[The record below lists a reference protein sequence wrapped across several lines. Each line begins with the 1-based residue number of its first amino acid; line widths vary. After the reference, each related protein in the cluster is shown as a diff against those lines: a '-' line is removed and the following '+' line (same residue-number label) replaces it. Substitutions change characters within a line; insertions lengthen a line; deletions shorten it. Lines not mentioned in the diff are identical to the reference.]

1 MIKKL
6 LQVFSFVTLI
16 ALPYSSVA
24 QNISGIINTYTAVT
38 AITGTTISVTSA
50 AGFSVGG
57 KVLVIQMKGATITQA
72 NNNSYGNI
80 VAYNNAGN
88 YEYATVTAVNGNNI
102 SIQSPLCRQYTIAD
116 LVQLITVPQYTNPTV
131 TATLLAQDWNGNTG
145 GVLVFEASGT
155 VTLNA
160 DIDVSGNGFIG
171 GATCLAGFGCNNTNY
186 FLGTGSGGIKGESIA
201 QYIAGQQGGMGKLAN
216 GGGGGNPGNCGGGGG
231 GNFGAGGI
239 GGNEYSGCG
248 SSGIQGVGGSVVSNT
263 GSKIFLGGGGGGG
276 FSDNS
281 QSVTPGTDGG
291 GIVMITA
298 NAIDGNNFFIRSDAP
313 DQTLVANDE
322 SAGGGGSGGSI
333 ILAVPN
339 FLSTTNITTNGGDGG
354 NTYNNIFIGDC
365 HGPGGGGGGGLLWLS
380 GASLPAAVNYTSN
393 AGQPGLV
400 QNPSSSCYNTTF
412 GAAAGVNGGVLFNL
426 PGTQLLVPVNLGND
440 TSLCPSQAVVLDA
453 GAGYATYLWNDG
465 STNET
470 LSALLTGVYAVTVTT
485 GAGCSDIDTVTL
497 SLLPP
502 IIFNVGNDT
511 TVCPHQNVLV
521 NAGNG
526 FAGYLWNDGSTSQTF
541 ITNDSGWAT
550 VTVADT
556 LGCLGKDSL
565 MVNWY
570 VVAQPALGNDTSFC
584 VGSSHTFDAGAG
596 NSSYLWSDGSTN
608 QTLTTAA
615 TGLYSVTVTDA
626 QGCSA
631 QAAANILGYFFPPD
645 LSMPDTFM
653 CPGTPIQVSAP
664 GALAQYLWGDSST
677 FMSDMISMPG
687 VYSVTVFNSN
697 GCSATDSFVVS
708 EKCPVLLYFPN
719 GFSPNDD
726 GVNDGFFGIG
736 INISNYHLEI
746 YNRWGQLIFITE
758 DINDYWDGKLDDV
771 PCGIGVYIYYAKYS
785 GESGGVITSG
795 NVKGNVT
802 LFR

>member
-6 LQVFSFVTLI
+6 LKVFSFVALI
-16 ALPYSSVA
+16 ALPFISVA

-38 AITGTTISVTSA
+38 SIVGTTISVTSA

-72 NNNSYGNI
+72 NNNSYGDI
-80 VAYNNAGN
+80 LAYNNAGN

-116 LVQLITVPQYTNPTV
+116 LVQLITVPQYVNPTV
-131 TATLLAQDWNGNTG
+131 TAILLAQDWNGTTG
-145 GVLVFEASGT
+145 GVLVFEATGT

-231 GNFGAGGI
+231 GNFGSGGI

-298 NAIDGNNFFIRSDAP
+298 NAFDGNNFFIRSDAP

-322 SAGGGGSGGSI
+322 SAGGGGSGGTI
-333 ILAVPN
+333 LLAVPN

-354 NTYNNIFIGDC
+354 NTYNNIFTGDC
-365 HGPGGGGGGGLLWLS
+365 HGPGGGGGGGLLWIS
-380 GASLPAAVNYTSN
+380 GASLPAAVNYSSN

-400 QNPSSSCYNTTF
+400 QNPSSSCYNTTY
-412 GAAAGVNGGVLFNL
+412 GAAAGSNGGVLLNL
-426 PGTQLLVPVNLGND
+426 PGVQLLVPVDLGND

-470 LSALLTGVYAVTVTT
+470 VSALLTGVYAVTVTT

-502 IIFNVGNDT
+502 IVFTVGNDT
-511 TVCPHQNVLV
+511 TVCPHENVLV

-526 FAGYLWNDGSTSQTF
+526 FAGYLWNDGSISQTF
-541 ITNDSGWAT
+541 VTNDSGWAT

-570 VVAQPALGNDTSFC
+570 VVAQPDLGNDTSFC
-584 VGSSHTFDAGAG
+584 VGSSHTFDAGTG
-596 NSSYLWSDGSTN
+596 NISYLWSDGSTN
-608 QTLTTAA
+608 VTLTTAT
-615 TGLYSVTVTDA
+615 TGLYSVTVTDV

-631 QAAANILGYFFPPD
+631 QAAGNILGYFFPPE
-645 LSMPDTFM
+645 LEMNDTII
-653 CPGTPIQVSAP
+653 CPGTPVFVHSPAGNLQNTWS
-664 GALAQYLWGDSST
+664 DSST
-677 FMSDMISMPG
+677 FDSFIATLPG
-687 VYSVTVFNSN
+687 VYWLTVTTNQ
-697 GCSATDSFVVS
+697 GCSTTDSF
-708 EKCPVLLYFPN
+708 ELREACPVLIYFPN
-719 GFSPNDD
+719 AFSPNND
-726 GVNDGFFGIG
+726 GVNDEFFPFDF
-736 INISNYHLEI
+736 NVSEFHLRI
-746 YNRWGQLIFITE
+746 YNRWGQLVFASDNLDE
-758 DINDYWDGKLDDV
+758 HWDGTVDNV
-771 PCGIGVYIYYAKYS
+771 PCSMGVYIYSAVYS
-785 GESGGVITSG
+785 GISDGALTSG
-795 NVKGNVT
+795 ELKGNVT
-802 LFR
+802 LLK